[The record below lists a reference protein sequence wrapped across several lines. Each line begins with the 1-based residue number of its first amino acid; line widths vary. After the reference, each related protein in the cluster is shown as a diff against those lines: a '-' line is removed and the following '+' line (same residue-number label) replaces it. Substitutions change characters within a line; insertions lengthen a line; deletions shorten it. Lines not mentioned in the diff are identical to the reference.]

1 MNEKIN
7 GVWVLRSSEPLPNEL
22 AGLKKVYIVLA
33 VIWLIGYITD
43 ATFFLTIGGCGLGLW
58 FIFNCMWSYAKVV
71 GLRNEKFKFTSGV
84 SSAEIFDKLQ
94 SRLISRYGSSMQIER
109 RTVSSENNVCV
120 RYGNFTYDIFLN
132 GDSTFTIR
140 WEKST
145 GGLFAPFDSY
155 SNYKKVTSAMAMIG
169 YELQQAFGIVYSAN
183 DNSQNYSSTG
193 EREPISLSKSSY
205 ENNGNNLWICKNCGY
220 SNSADGDYCVKCG
233 HKKEQ

>member
-43 ATFFLTIGGCGLGLW
+43 VSFFLTIGGCGLGLW

-71 GLRNEKFKFTSGV
+71 GLRNEKFKFISGV

-109 RTVSSENNVCV
+109 CTVNSENIVCV
-120 RYGNFTYDIFLN
+120 KYGNFTYEILLN

-140 WEKST
+140 WEKSI

-155 SNYKKVTSAMAMIG
+155 SNYKKIIAAMSMIG
-169 YELQQAFGIVYSAN
+169 FELQQAFDIVPSAN
-183 DNSQNYSSTG
+183 INSQNLAG
-193 EREPISLSKSSY
+193 AAEREQVSKSSY
-205 ENNGNNLWICKNCGY
+205 ENNDNTSWICKNCGC
-220 SNSADGDYCVKCG
+220 NNKEGMYCPKCG
-233 HKKEQ
+233 SKKS